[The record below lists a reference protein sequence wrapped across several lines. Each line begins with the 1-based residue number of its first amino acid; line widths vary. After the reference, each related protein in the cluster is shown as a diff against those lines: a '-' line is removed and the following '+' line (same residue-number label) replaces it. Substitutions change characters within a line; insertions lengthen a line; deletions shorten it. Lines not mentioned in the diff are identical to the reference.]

1 MPRFLSPEWIDAL
14 DRAAATVAAPSSALV
29 VQYVV
34 TDVDERPLEY
44 HLTTE
49 AGAWR
54 VRAGH
59 ADAPDV
65 VLTLDR
71 ETAREVARSQVSA
84 QAAFMNGRLRIGGD
98 PLALVRHRDDVARL
112 DECFRVV
119 SDATEW

>member
-14 DRAAATVAAPSSALV
+14 DRAAAVVEAPAASLV

-34 TDVDERPLEY
+34 TDDDRQPVAY
-44 HLTTE
+44 HLTTD

-54 VRAGH
+54 VRTGRVEN
-59 ADAPDV
+59 PDV

-71 ETAREVARSQVSA
+71 DTAREVARAQMSA
-84 QAAFMNGRLRIGGD
+84 QAAFMTGRLRIGGD

-119 SDATEW
+119 GDATEW